1 MRNDRAPTEKHMDKQ
16 EIFDKT
22 VADYREVF
30 DDDTPLS
37 AQTVLS
43 DLKSWDSMGQVT
55 FLAKLSKTFSVKF
68 RMKDILKFR
77 TVGDVVDG
85 IAAIMGQ

>member
-1 MRNDRAPTEKHMDKQ
+1 MTAYRRTEIDMEKR

-30 DDDTPLS
+30 DDDTPLT
-37 AQTVLS
+37 AETVLA

-68 RMKDILKFR
+68 KMKDIVKFR
-77 TVGDVVDG
+77 TVGDVTDC
-85 IAAIMGQ
+85 ISELLH